1 MTTVDL
7 KTNVRNGKS
16 GIKMIDFDGEVT
28 GFAEETMMEA
38 YQQASQDDTRAIILN
53 FEKLEYLNSS
63 GIGLLV
69 TILIRAQRQDKRLLA
84 CGLSSHYREI
94 FSLTRLD
101 EAISIYPTE
110 SEAIT
115 AASS

>member
-1 MTTVDL
+1 MTTVNL
-7 KTNVRNGKS
+7 KTDVRNGKN
-16 GIKMIDFDGEVT
+16 GIRVIDFDGEVN
-28 GFAEETMMEA
+28 GFAEDTLMEA
-38 YQQASQDDTRAIILN
+38 YQQASQDDTRAIVLN

-94 FSLTRLD
+94 FALTRLD
-101 EAISIYPTE
+101 EAIGIYSTE
-110 SEAIT
+110 TEAIE
-115 AASS
+115 AAS